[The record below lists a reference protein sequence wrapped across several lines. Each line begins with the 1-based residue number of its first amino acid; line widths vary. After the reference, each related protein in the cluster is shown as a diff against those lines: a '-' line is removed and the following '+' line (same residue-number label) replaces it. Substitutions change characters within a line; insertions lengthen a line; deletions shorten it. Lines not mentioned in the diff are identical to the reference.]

1 MPSSIPRVA
10 ILLGVACLGGGCGQ
24 SGPPRPRN
32 LLFVCVDT
40 LRADHL
46 GAFGAEPSPSPAI
59 DAFAASAVV
68 FERAYAHAPWTLPSF
83 AAILTSLYSST
94 TGTWT
99 KESRLGEDVTTL
111 PERFRDAGFETYGIA
126 SHVFFNRDYGLQQG
140 FEGFDD
146 EYCHAKGDAGWVQTT
161 SPGMTEKALHWLG
174 ERERAE
180 RPWLLWLHYFD
191 PHIPYVPHP
200 ELDGG
205 AAAGDERA
213 LYRTEIAF
221 TDRHVGELLAGLER
235 LGFADDTAVVF
246 LSDHGE
252 AFYEHPGVHRH
263 GFSLFD
269 EELRVPLAI
278 RVPGV
283 APRRVSS
290 LVRTLDLAPT
300 LCELFGIP
308 SDGPSDGQSFLDVLS
323 GAERDAPALLA
334 ELRLNEGFH
343 ARGVLDGRYKLVEDL
358 SRGGVRLYDLVEDPR
373 EARDLAP
380 ERPDVVRELSAR
392 MRELEERAT
401 ELASRY
407 GPAGAV
413 ELPAATLE
421 HLRELGYVGGEG
433 EEPSEEEPAPLPDGE
448 R

>member
-1 MPSSIPRVA
+1 MPSSIPRAA
-10 ILLGVACLGGGCGQ
+10 ILLGIAGLGAGCGP

-46 GAFGAEPSPSPAI
+46 GALGAEPSPSPAI
-59 DAFAASAVV
+59 DAFAASAVL

-111 PERFRDAGFETYGIA
+111 PERFREAGFDTYGIA
-126 SHVFFNRDYGLQQG
+126 SHIFFRREFGLLQG
-140 FEGFDD
+140 FDGFD
-146 EYCHAKGDAGWVQTT
+146 EEFCHKKGDAGWVEVT
-161 SPGMTEKALHWLG
+161 SPAVTEKAKRWLG
-174 ERERAE
+174 EPERAE

-191 PHIPYVPHP
+191 PHIPYVDH
-200 ELDGG
+200 EGG
-205 AAAGDERA
+205 ASASDEQAR
-213 LYRTEIAF
+213 YRSEIAF
-221 TDRHVGELLAGLER
+221 TDRHVGELLASLEH

-246 LSDHGE
+246 VSDHGE
-252 AFYEHPGVHRH
+252 AFYEHPEIHRH
-263 GFSLFD
+263 GYSLFD

-300 LCELFGIP
+300 LYELFGLP
-308 SDGPSDGQSFLDVLS
+308 AEGPSEGRSFLDVLV
-323 GAERDAPALLA
+323 GAERDAPPLLA
-334 ELRLNEGFH
+334 ELRLNDGFH

-358 SRGGVRLYDLVEDPR
+358 SRGGVRLYDLLEDPR
-373 EARDLAP
+373 ETRDLAA
-380 ERPDVVRELSAR
+380 ERPDVVRELSSR
-392 MRELEERAT
+392 MEELEERAA
-401 ELASRY
+401 ELGSRY
-407 GPAGAV
+407 RSAGGV
-413 ELPAATLE
+413 ELPADVLE
-421 HLRELGYVGGEG
+421 QLHELGYVGEG
-433 EEPSEEEPAPLPDGE
+433 GVPTPEGVPEPGSEPEKP
-448 R
+448 